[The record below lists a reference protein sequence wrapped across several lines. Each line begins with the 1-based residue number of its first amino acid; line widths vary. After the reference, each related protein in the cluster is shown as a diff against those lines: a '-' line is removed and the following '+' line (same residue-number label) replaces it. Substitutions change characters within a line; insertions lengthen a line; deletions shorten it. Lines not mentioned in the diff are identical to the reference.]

1 MNDDNNEDNEDDA
14 DAKPVLLHVGRDK
27 QGGAPHRRP
36 PIRCP
41 GYGLNGFYFNLAFQ
55 VFKRK
60 PRGLKTAFSF
70 GNKQGE
76 KFSQRQ

>member
-1 MNDDNNEDNEDDA
+1 MDWDRRYCLEFFALRLPLSQAFTKELQFEIWHFLAMNDDNNEDNEDDA

-41 GYGLNGFYFNLAFQ
+41 GHG
-55 VFKRK
+55 
-60 PRGLKTAFSF
+60 
-70 GNKQGE
+70 
-76 KFSQRQ
+76 